1 MNFHAVMKH
10 WHPMIGRDMHI
21 PWPPGS
27 PSPAPSPAPYVTTST
42 LLGLGITASYAPTHQ
57 SQGMG
62 MTMQVGTD
70 IGPMIP
76 HMGTPSNLLP
86 IEIPLSSSISYF
98 GPGNYMAGGQPLAAA
113 LLGMTN
119 PNLNCGTPVPLP
131 LGEVIALNTHF
142 VGMSLGDILGGMGAM
157 LTDFAIQSALQRGG
171 GRLTSKAGNYL
182 AGTRLGSYLSNKV
195 GSVVYQRTLFQQL
208 MKGSK
213 WPQTTALTAQWTW
226 EKAVPHVLDEAV
238 GQVAGFFTGG
248 PMGADAATLG
258 LWTPAG
264 AGGEAAQETSRGV
277 GEAVGDYLE
286 NPGIDEY
293 PAGDYPTPDGDT
305 RTA

>member
-76 HMGTPSNLLP
+76 HIGTPSNLLP

-131 LGEVIALNTHF
+131 VGEVIALNTHF
-142 VGMSLGDILGGMGAM
+142 VGMSLGDILGGLGAM
-157 LTDFAIQSALQRGG
+157 AADFVVQSALQKVDLGIS
-171 GRLTSKAGNYL
+171 GRLS
-182 AGTRLGSYLSNKV
+182 SYLSKKL
-195 GSVVYQRTLFQQL
+195 SPVVYQRTLFRQL

-213 WPQTTALTAQWTW
+213 WPQTNALTRQWKWDDT
-226 EKAVPHVLDEAV
+226 APQVIGEAID
-238 GQVAGFFTGG
+238 QVSGFFTGG

-264 AGGEAAQETSRGV
+264 AGGEAAQETSRGA

-286 NPGIDEY
+286 DPAIDEY